1 MAISDESSKL
11 PGPGIFAYTKGMP
24 IMVNTNIYTD
34 LSIVNKKEG
43 RAVDITLNPSAEVV
57 HAGDNIYIISQ
68 PPICVCV
75 ETNRLNIAGSN
86 NFMG

>member
-11 PGPGIFAYTKGMP
+11 PGPGIFAYTKGML

-34 LSIVNKKEG
+34 LSIVNEKEG

-57 HAGDNIYIISQ
+57 HAGDNIYIILQ
-68 PPICVCV
+68 PPICVYV
-75 ETNRLNIAGSN
+75 EIASSN